1 MSTIKHTRGSMS
13 LPIDGVRLE
22 QAIRLRGYTSKA
34 AAAMCGCTA
43 ANLSQIKRR
52 GSITAEMRSK
62 LRNVLGIREDEYL
75 VNAILP
81 CERLKADAPGT
92 QNLSIAGL
100 AQHVQKSRERSQTEN
115 GQQEQAACIQAEDVI
130 LIRRDE
136 LKSIVKD
143 AVLDVLRSMVGG
155 ADA

>member
-22 QAIRLRGYTSKA
+22 QAIRLRGYTKKYVA
-34 AAAMCGCTA
+34 YMCGCTA

-75 VNAILP
+75 ANEVRVATVP
-81 CERLKADAPGT
+81 ADCEP
-92 QNLSIAGL
+92 
-100 AQHVQKSRERSQTEN
+100 SRP
-115 GQQEQAACIQAEDVI
+115 EDC
-130 LIRRDE
+130 LLLRRDE
-136 LKSIVKD
+136 LKSIVKEAILD
-143 AVLDVLRSMVGG
+143 IFSAWKEEQQHDRHQPNPDCRPLSAVSGG
-155 ADA
+155 RYIDE

>member
-1 MSTIKHTRGSMS
+1 MSNIKQTRGSHS
-13 LPIDGVRLE
+13 FPIDGRRLDT
-22 QAIRLRGYTSKA
+22 AFRMRGYTSKA

-62 LRNVLGIREDEYL
+62 LRNVLGIREEEYL

-81 CERLKADAPGT
+81 CERLKADDPGT

-100 AQHVQKSRERSQTEN
+100 AQYAQKSRERSQTEN
-115 GQQEQAACIQAEDVI
+115 GRQEQTACIQAEDVI

-143 AVLDVLRSMVGG
+143 AVLDALKSMVGG
-155 ADA
+155 AVV